1 MNAKSDDRR
10 RQIATVAA
18 ELFVERGFDAI
29 SIDDVAAPYVT
40 AWRPACSPYQRIR
53 SCGSPDTL
61 DFKLMAKTDLRIPT
75 P

>member
-40 AWRPACSPYQRIR
+40 AWRPACSP
-53 SCGSPDTL
+53 
-61 DFKLMAKTDLRIPT
+61 
-75 P
+75 